1 MQIYSCDL
9 IAYCYRRTN
18 TYIFH
23 RKSILRLIILCLLFF
38 LIKAGRIHKYFR
50 SRVSTK
56 LQSPFE
62 ISQTHLGL
70 HKREIILSMR
80 FIFLIAPDLV
90 YFVLHLPDTG
100 GYHTGH

>member
-1 MQIYSCDL
+1 MTHLILKDRKALSLRGNRENVLEMQIYSCDL

-56 LQSPFE
+56 LQSAFE

-70 HKREIILSMR
+70 HKREIIL
-80 FIFLIAPDLV
+80 
-90 YFVLHLPDTG
+90 
-100 GYHTGH
+100 